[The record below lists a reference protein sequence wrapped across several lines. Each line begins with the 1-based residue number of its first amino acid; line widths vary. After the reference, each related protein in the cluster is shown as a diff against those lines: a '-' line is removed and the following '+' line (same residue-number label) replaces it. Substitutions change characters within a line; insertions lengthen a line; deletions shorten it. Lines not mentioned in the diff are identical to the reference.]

1 MIFQKRRG
9 QDNGTRAKGSYLDIS
24 CVNTLLMID
33 GCVQKESLVELEEND
48 MEEEEAEVSDIDS
61 NAESSVEESSD
72 DFSDSEVSHRKR
84 SRKQFVAPPP
94 RDLPKRTTRGKRM
107 GALSV
112 PDDDDAD
119 EEFWNQEFF
128 AEEERDD
135 AYETESEPE
144 DKFDADFL
152 DSEEEEEEDED
163 ENEANALAAEPK
175 KKVLKPPGYK
185 KPPVKKVASKKSVSK
200 PVVSDSV
207 QIIPERT
214 MSVRNSTR
222 QKVEEA
228 EEIRKVQ
235 EELKPKK
242 MVKQTVQKQLTQA
255 ELLAEAARTE
265 IENTRSLQYMEA
277 IEEENKRKATTSGGK
292 YIGPMISIKSVKNKD
307 GFEQTTVEIKNMAAP
322 DYLQPKQ
329 APEVPEKDI
338 CPITKAPAKYRDPL
352 TGTPYATLEAF
363 KILRSQW
370 TAS

>member
-1 MIFQKRRG
+1 MYF
-9 QDNGTRAKGSYLDIS
+9 L
-24 CVNTLLMID
+24 
-33 GCVQKESLVELEEND
+33 QKEALVELEEND
-48 MEEEEAEVSDIDS
+48 MEEEEEEAEVSDIDS
-61 NAESSVEESSD
+61 NDESSSEDSSD
-72 DFSDSEVSHRKR
+72 DGEGTQRKR

-94 RDLPKRTTRGKRM
+94 RDLPLRTTRGKRM

-112 PDDDDAD
+112 PDDEDAD

-128 AEEERDD
+128 AEEERDEV
-135 AYETESEPE
+135 YETESEPE

-152 DSEEEEEEDED
+152 DSEEEEDEDED
-163 ENEANALAAEPK
+163 ENEATALAAEPK

-185 KPPVKKVASKKSVSK
+185 KPPVKKAVPKKSVSK
-200 PVVSDSV
+200 PVVNDAM
-207 QIIPERT
+207 QMIPERT

-228 EEIRKVQ
+228 EEIRKIQ

-242 MVKQTVQKQLTQA
+242 VIKQNVQKQLTQA

-292 YIGPMISIKSVKNKD
+292 YVGPMISIKSVKNKD

-322 DYLQPKQ
+322 EYLQPKQ
-329 APEVPEKDI
+329 APPVPERDI

-352 TGTPYATLEAF
+352 TGTPYATVEAF
-363 KILRSQW
+363 KILRAQQSA
-370 TAS
+370 T